1 MGKSSSLKG
10 MVEHFRDNWLEKILK
25 LASAKSRCRVTLQQ
39 LEEEASADEN
49 IIESGM

>member
-39 LEEEASADEN
+39 LEEASADEN